1 MPIDVAKMIADVPG
15 AFHVKV
21 ADARGR
27 LHDAVMTATTEAR
40 GANEYGYE
48 GAGGGDV
55 VYVPNQPDAFEAPRA
70 SLKIVY
76 ANSRISHRIITEA
89 ADNQRL
95 FWEISLGGELDES
108 RV

>member
-21 ADARGR
+21 ADAQGA
-27 LHDAVMTATTEAR
+27 LHAAVMTATTDAR
-40 GANEYGYE
+40 GANEYGYI
-48 GAGGGDV
+48 GANTDT
-55 VYVPNQPDAFEAPRA
+55 VYVPNQPNAFDAPRA
-70 SLKIVY
+70 SLQIIY
-76 ANSRISHRIITEA
+76 ENSRTSNRIITEA
-89 ADNQRL
+89 TNNQGL